1 MIVSEGKLVLK
12 RWRICI
18 IDDNP
23 EDRAEIRRMLLT
35 GSERHISFVEMG
47 TASVGIR
54 GILADKQPPDCVILD
69 YNLPEMFAPELLEN
83 LRGADGFLICPVV
96 VITGGANRADGRR
109 ALRAGALDYIGKDWT
124 NPFALSRSVENACE
138 SWAMARELR
147 EQKEASRL
155 LSARENF
162 RGAFGDATRDL
173 VDEHALKRKASDLLG
188 RQLNANRILYGE
200 IEADG
205 TVSVG
210 QSYVDGV
217 AQIEG
222 RYCLNDFGPQLLP
235 ILLAGNNVVVSDIR
249 IDSRYSAPEKLGYSQ
264 MQIVSNLSIPILKNG
279 RLTAVL
285 GIHQNAPRTWTVGE
299 IAMAK
304 EIGELTWA
312 AVEHAR
318 SEKKLQAKELQ
329 LSQMLQIMPSFS
341 ALLIGPS
348 FVFQM
353 ANQSYYDLIGRGAEI
368 IGKSLV
374 EAIPEI
380 VDQPF
385 PALLDAVYRTGK
397 PFEAK
402 AMAVT
407 LPSGPGGSMTDLY
420 VDFVYLPLRD
430 TDGKIS
436 SIFIHGVDRT
446 KEVKTTQLL
455 QEQDTRKDEFLATL
469 AHELRNPLAPIRNS
483 FQLLKRSPT
492 AAVIDSTLP
501 VMERQLGA
509 LVRLIDDLLD
519 VSRISSGKI
528 VLKRQR
534 VSIQDIAT
542 AALET
547 SQPLIDSAGH
557 VVILDWPS
565 APLWL
570 DADPM
575 RLSQVFSNL
584 LTNSAKYMKPGGHIR
599 FGIQQVEQTAEISV
613 IDDGV
618 GIPEELI
625 GQVFDMFTQVNR
637 TLDRAE
643 GGLGVGLSLVKTLIN
658 MHGGAVRASSDG
670 IDLGSEFKVTLPLAL
685 EGVLDGDGETR
696 PAITYGSE
704 KRAKPMK
711 ILVVDDNVDAA
722 NTMAMLLGLSEHQS
736 RTAFSGQEALDIA
749 TTFKPDIVF
758 LDIGLPGMNGYE
770 VAKRLQKMPVMTNTK
785 LIALTGWG
793 TAEDVKKSKNAGFYA
808 HLTKPVDPDEVDT
821 LLAQL
826 ANHA

>member
-1 MIVSEGKLVLK
+1 MIVSEGKLILK

-18 IDDNP
+18 IDDSP

-35 GSERHISFVEMG
+35 GSERRISFVEMG

-83 LRGADGFLICPVV
+83 LRGTDGNLICPVV
-96 VITGGANRADGRR
+96 VVTGGANREDGKR

-138 SWAMARELR
+138 TWAMARELR

-155 LSARENF
+155 LSDRESF

-173 VDEHALKRKASDLLG
+173 VDEQTLKRKASDLLG
-188 RQLNANRILYGE
+188 RHLNANRILYGE

-205 TVSVG
+205 TVSIG

-217 AQIEG
+217 AQIDG

-235 ILLAGNNVVVSDIR
+235 TLLAGKSIVVADIR
-249 IDSRYSAPEKLGYSQ
+249 IDGRYSAPEKLGYSQ
-264 MQIVSNLSIPILKNG
+264 MQIVSNLAIPILKNG
-279 RLTAVL
+279 RLAAIL
-285 GIHQNAPRTWTVGE
+285 GVHQNVPRTWSVDE

-341 ALLIGPS
+341 ALLSGPT

-368 IGKSLV
+368 IGKPLAV
-374 EAIPEI
+374 AIPEI

-436 SIFIHGVDRT
+436 SIFVHGVDRT

-455 QEQDTRKDEFLATL
+455 LEQDVRKDEFLATL

-483 FQLLKRSPT
+483 FQLLKRSSTPE
-492 AAVIDSTLP
+492 VLGSTLP

-557 VVILDWPS
+557 NVVLDWPS
-565 APLWL
+565 TPIWL

-575 RLSQVFSNL
+575 RLAQVFSNL
-584 LTNSAKYMKPGGHIR
+584 LTNSAKYMKRGGHIR
-599 FGIQQVEQTAEISV
+599 FAIQRVNQTVEV
-613 IDDGV
+613 NVVDDGV
-618 GIPEELI
+618 GIPMDLI

-643 GGLGVGLSLVKTLIN
+643 GGLGVGLSLVKTLIE
-658 MHGGAVRASSDG
+658 MHGGTVRASSDG
-670 IDLGSEFKVTLPLAL
+670 IDLGSEFKVTLPVAQDVYL
-685 EGVLDGDGETR
+685 EPKAATPSDFNPKLT
-696 PAITYGSE
+696 AHT
-704 KRAKPMK
+704 KPLK

-722 NTMAMLLGLSEHQS
+722 QTMAMLLGLSNHNT
-736 RTAFSGQEALDIA
+736 RTANSGQEALEIA
-749 TTFKPDIVF
+749 EIFKPSVVF
-758 LDIGLPGMNGYE
+758 LDIGLPSMNGYE
-770 VAKRLQKMPVMTNTK
+770 VAKRLQAMPVMANTK

-793 TAEDVKKSKNAGFYA
+793 TSEDIKKSKNAGFYA
-808 HLTKPVDPDEVDT
+808 HLTKPVDPDEVDA

-826 ANHA
+826 AIHA

>member
-1 MIVSEGKLVLK
+1 MIVSAGKLVLK

-18 IDDNP
+18 IDDSP

-35 GSERHISFVEMG
+35 GSERHISFVEMS

-54 GILADKQPPDCVILD
+54 GILTYKQPPDCVILD

-83 LRGADGFLICPVV
+83 LRGGDGYLICPVV
-96 VITGGANRADGRR
+96 VVTGGANREDGRR

-124 NPFALSRSVENACE
+124 NPFALNRSVENACE
-138 SWAMARELR
+138 TWAMARELR

-155 LSARENF
+155 LSDRESF

-173 VDEHALKRKASDLLG
+173 IDEFSLKRKASYLLG
-188 RQLNANRILYGE
+188 RQLNASRILYGE

-222 RYCLNDFGPQLLP
+222 RYCLNDFGSQLLP
-235 ILLAGNNVVVSDIR
+235 ILLAGKNIVVSDIR

-264 MQIVSNLSIPILKNG
+264 MQIISNLTIPILKNG

-285 GIHQNAPRTWTVGE
+285 GVHQNVPRTWTVGE
-299 IAMAK
+299 IAMTK

-341 ALLIGPS
+341 ALLSGPT
-348 FVFQM
+348 FIFQM

-368 IGKSLV
+368 IGQPLAV
-374 EAIPEI
+374 AIPEI
-380 VDQPF
+380 VEQPF

-402 AMAVT
+402 AMSVT

-455 QEQDTRKDEFLATL
+455 QEQDVRKDEFLATL

-492 AAVIDSTLP
+492 PAVMGSTLP

-557 VVILDWPS
+557 TVVLDWPS
-565 APLWL
+565 APIWL

-575 RLSQVFSNL
+575 RLAQVFSNL
-584 LTNSAKYMKPGGHIR
+584 LTNSAKYMKRGGHIR
-599 FGIQQVEQTAEISV
+599 FGIQQLDQTVEISV
-613 IDDGV
+613 VDDGV
-618 GIPEELI
+618 GIPQELI
-625 GQVFDMFTQVNR
+625 SQVFDMFTQVNR

-643 GGLGVGLSLVKTLIN
+643 GGLGVGLSLVKTLIE
-658 MHGGAVRASSDG
+658 MHGGVVLASSEG
-670 IDLGSEFKVTLPLAL
+670 VDLGSEFKVTLPVVFGAAIDLASQGVS
-685 EGVLDGDGETR
+685 EGNSQT
-696 PAITYGSE
+696 
-704 KRAKPMK
+704 RAKPMK

-722 NTMAMLLGLSEHQS
+722 NTMAMLLGLSDHQT
-736 RTAFSGQEALDIA
+736 RTAFSGQEALDLA
-749 TTFKPDIVF
+749 TTFKPEIVF

-770 VAKRLQKMPVMTNTK
+770 VAKRLQDMPLLANTK
-785 LIALTGWG
+785 IIALTGWG
-793 TAEDVKKSKNAGFYA
+793 TTEDIKKSKNAGFYA
-808 HLTKPVDPDEVDT
+808 HLTKPVDPDEVDA
-821 LLAQL
+821 LLAKL
-826 ANHA
+826 AHHA